1 MKKLLVIAALAASTF
16 AASAQNAD
24 LRRKIEVSGIAEQE
38 VTPDIIK
45 VSISLKEYF
54 NKEKKKVSI
63 AQLEAQLQ
71 KAVADAGI
79 DKEDLTINDLSAYNW
94 EEKKKNHNFL
104 ASKQYSIKFKELTK
118 YNQILGKLDPK
129 GVESTEINDYDYSKM
144 TTVKKE
150 LKIKALLAARD
161 KAEYL
166 LNSVS
171 EKLGSVLSISEV
183 DNSYGG
189 LTLSILVLPCLIIGT
204 AAVLITT
211 SPALSNCSS
220 LRMLFTSAIV
230 WSVLSVLS

>member
-1 MKKLLVIAALAASTF
+1 MKKLLVIAALAASTLG
-16 AASAQNAD
+16 ASAQNAD

-54 NKEKKKVSI
+54 NKDKKKISI

-71 KAVADAGI
+71 KAVDDAGI
-79 DKEDLTINDLSAYNW
+79 KKEDLTINDLSAYNW

-104 ASKQYSIKFKELTK
+104 ASKQYGIKFKELTK

-150 LKIKALLAARD
+150 LKIMALLAARD

-166 LNSVS
+166 LNSVG
-171 EKLGSVLSISEV
+171 EKLGSVLSISEI
-183 DNSYGG
+183 DNGASQYE
-189 LTLSILVLPCLIIGT
+189 
-204 AAVLITT
+204 
-211 SPALSNCSS
+211 NSS
-220 LRMLFTSAIV
+220 LMSNTLNVKGYSANSDSSSSNINFKTIK
-230 WSVLSVLS
+230 LSFQVSAVFEIK

>member
-189 LTLSILVLPCLIIGT
+189 YAQENGFSANTKAFQFRSKDEEESNINFKTIKLSFQVS
-204 AAVLITT
+204 AVFEIK
-211 SPALSNCSS
+211 
-220 LRMLFTSAIV
+220 
-230 WSVLSVLS
+230 